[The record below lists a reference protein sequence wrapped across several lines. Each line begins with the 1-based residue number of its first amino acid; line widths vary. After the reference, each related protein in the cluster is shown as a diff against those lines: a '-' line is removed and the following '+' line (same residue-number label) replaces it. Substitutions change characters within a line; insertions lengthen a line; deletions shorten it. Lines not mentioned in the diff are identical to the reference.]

1 MTFEPKKTS
10 DERLARRANRQATWR
25 RTVGAALASTGL
37 AVALALGSAPGMAR
51 ADVIDDLA
59 GEFTTAAGGGE
70 VPTLLNQSL
79 KLRAMGFQPTAGE
92 LAAIQDSLK
101 YRPNQ
106 TPMIKALSATVGG
119 QTHRM
124 KQAQAAAGNQ
134 QQCCTVGINQYDPN
148 NPGGV
153 SAGQNGVN
161 VGGGSTPW
169 QIGGQPG
176 TQVGPAG

>member
-1 MTFEPKKTS
+1 MTFEPKKSS
-10 DERLARRANRQATWR
+10 DERVGRRANGRATWR
-25 RTVGAALASTGL
+25 RTVGVALAGTGL

-51 ADVIDDLA
+51 ADVLDALA
-59 GEFTTAAGGGE
+59 NEFTTAAGGGE
-70 VPTLLNQSL
+70 IPTLLNQSL

-92 LAAIQDSLK
+92 LAAIQDSEK

-106 TPMIKALSATVGG
+106 TPMIKALSAAVQG

-124 KQAQAAAGNQ
+124 KQAQAGNQQ

-153 SAGQNGVN
+153 SAGPGGANL
-161 VGGGSTPW
+161 GGGSTPW